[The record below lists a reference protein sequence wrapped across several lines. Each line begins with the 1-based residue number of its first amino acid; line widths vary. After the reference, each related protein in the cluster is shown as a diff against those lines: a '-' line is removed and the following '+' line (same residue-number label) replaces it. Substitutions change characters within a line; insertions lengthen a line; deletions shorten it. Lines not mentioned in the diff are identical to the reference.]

1 MNDHTSMAHQQFL
14 RVIEGLLTPDNAVR
28 RQAENAYNQF
38 VSSSAEQSASLLL
51 QLLQQAP
58 DPQMRMLSAVLL
70 RRRVNEPGKVAALSP
85 GFKSTL
91 MEASIKLV
99 ETEQQRGVRRNLCHL
114 IAAFAS
120 SLGGTGL
127 AGPANGSLAQSWPSL
142 LPATLSYAQ
151 NTSQAGLKE
160 SGLYLLSILG
170 EYCQLALRNAAQQ
183 VFACLG
189 ASYQSAT
196 GNGHM
201 SAEAKA
207 LLVKSTTGFLLALQ
221 PEQLAAGAPLMEPMM
236 NVLSSLL
243 SSGDELEAREAM
255 DGLVEMAVD
264 QGVAKFMSAS
274 MVHLVMA
281 MVQTARSTSFDTQTR
296 ILALEIICSLAE
308 NRPGLLRKMGADK
321 TGAVVEVCIN
331 MAAELDGDGS
341 ANSGNSDWDMNTFQ
355 EMDDDEGQDSV
366 SGMALEAI
374 GRLGVK
380 LGGRVVLPQA
390 FAMIPRMIADEDWR
404 KRRAGILALANIS
417 GGAVK
422 MMKPELGKVLAMFLP
437 RLQDPVQRVRFAA
450 AMSVGLL
457 CQAFNGEMQSKH
469 HAAVVPALAQT
480 LLPSAQSGSSPRVRG
495 AAANSIITVFR
506 GASEGTDADEF
517 VDGDDNGMNASV
529 GFPVAQYLQAL
540 MDGLVSILRESSN
553 HFSVHEQAM
562 DATAAVAGASG
573 AAFGR
578 FYDSFMPAAKGI
590 VVNATGED
598 LRSLR
603 GRTMQCIAKIGSA
616 VGLAK
621 FGPDAQQIMSTMLTQ
636 QQQQQASNGGA
647 PVFDEDV
654 AQACAQI
661 CRAIGE
667 SFAAYLPHVLPPLLG
682 TLQKKN
688 EFLVR
693 NADEIVDAEAE
704 MEAGLASQVINVPG
718 MESKR
723 ITLNVN
729 TVFEQKLALKCL
741 YEYVNTLRDSP
752 ALLNFVLHIAEVAV
766 PMATNRFS
774 PEARSTAALLLP
786 QLLSVACEQGA
797 KTGGDLNVA
806 ATARKTATS
815 LLAFIMP
822 CYLQQLSE
830 EVNREVLA
838 SVCEGICE
846 IAKACFYSGGT
857 DDATGSERAPVI
869 LVPLEHTR
877 VICQAVCKNITEG
890 AKRRVE
896 MLEEARRENYDEED
910 METLQ
915 EQLELE
921 HEDMEMLVD
930 AHGYLLKQHK
940 ANFLPVFNEISMAC
954 FQPLLADQMP
964 VEIRW
969 VAVCA
974 YDDVI
979 EHCGPQAAAQHL
991 QTFVPPLLSA
1001 ASSPDTM
1008 LRQAA
1013 VYGVRVVAENCQQ
1026 QFSQLL
1032 SPALAV
1038 LMTLVTA
1045 ADAREG
1051 ENVGPTE
1058 NAVAALSS
1066 IVKLYSKTHAA
1077 QVPAEKILPHW
1088 VGQLPLKEDEE
1099 CAQMAHEHLV
1109 LFVEQNNPCLC
1120 SPQFSGKVR
1129 QIFQHILASENAGGG
1144 GGEDAVVLAT
1154 PSVMARIRQQLQR
1167 MN

>member
-1 MNDHTSMAHQQFL
+1 MS
-14 RVIEGLLTPDNAVR
+14 
-28 RQAENAYNQF
+28 
-38 VSSSAEQSASLLL
+38 
-51 QLLQQAP
+51 
-58 DPQMRMLSAVLL
+58 
-70 RRRVNEPGKVAALSP
+70 ALSP
-85 GFKSTL
+85 TFKQTL
-91 MEASIKLV
+91 MTAAIKLV

-114 IAAFAS
+114 VAAFAA
-120 SLGGTGL
+120 SLGGATTASAAAAASGQQ
-127 AGPANGSLAQSWPSL
+127 AAAVGNSSSAVPLAQTWPAL
-142 LPATLSYAQ
+142 LPATLAYAQ
-151 NTSQAGLKE
+151 SASQPGLRE

-170 EYCQLALRNAAQQ
+170 EYCQLALRAAAQQ
-183 VFACLG
+183 VFSCLG
-189 ASYQSAT
+189 ACYQQAAGSASSF
-196 GNGHM
+196 
-201 SAEAKA
+201 SADAKA

-221 PEQLAAGAPLMEPMM
+221 PEQLSAGVPLMQPMM
-236 NVLSSLL
+236 QILSALL
-243 SSGDELEAREAM
+243 ASGDELAAREAM

-281 MVQTARSTSFDTQTR
+281 MVQIAGSRALDTQTR
-296 ILALEIICSLAE
+296 ILALEVVCSLAE

-321 TGAVVEVCIN
+321 TGAVVRVCIE
-331 MAAELDGDGS
+331 MAAELDCDG
-341 ANSGNSDWDMNTFQ
+341 AQDDPAWDVNTFE

-390 FAMIPRMIADEDWR
+390 FAMIPAMIADNADWR
-404 KRRAGILALANIS
+404 KRRAGILCLANVS
-417 GGAVK
+417 GGAIK
-422 MMKPELGKVLAMFLP
+422 MLKPELGKVLAMFLP

-457 CQAFNGEMQSKH
+457 CQAFDGEMQTKH
-469 HAAVVPALAQT
+469 HAVVVPALART
-480 LLPSAQSGSSPRVRG
+480 LLSAAQSGSCPRVRG

-506 GASEGTDADEF
+506 GASEEGAAGGSEADAF
-517 VDGDDNGMNASV
+517 VDGSAADAAASV
-529 GFPVAQYLQAL
+529 GFPVAQYLQPL
-540 MDGLVSILRESSN
+540 MDGLVSILRESAN
-553 HFSVHEQAM
+553 HYSVHEQAM
-562 DATAAVAGASG
+562 DATAAVASASG
-573 AAFGR
+573 ASFGR

-590 VVNATGED
+590 VVNATSEE

-616 VGLAK
+616 VGVAK
-621 FGPDAQQIMSTMLTQ
+621 FGGDAQQIMSTMLTQ
-636 QQQQQASNGGA
+636 QQQQQANNGGT

-661 CRAIGE
+661 CRAIGDN
-667 SFAAYLPHVLPPLLG
+667 FAAYLPHVLPPLLAA
-682 TLQKKN
+682 LNKKN

-693 NADEIVDAEAE
+693 NADEIVDQEAE

-741 YEYVNTLRDSP
+741 YEYVTTLRDSP
-752 ALLNFVLHIAEVAV
+752 ALLQFAPQIAQAVL

-774 PEARSTAALLLP
+774 PESRSTAALLLP

-797 KTGGDLNVA
+797 KSGGDL
-806 ATARKTATS
+806 ATAAAARQTATS
-815 LLAFIMP
+815 LLQFILPAYMA
-822 CYLQQLSE
+822 QLAE

-838 SVCEGICE
+838 SVCEGVCE

-857 DDATGSERAPVI
+857 DDATGAERAPAI
-869 LVPLEHTR
+869 SVPMEHTMT
-877 VICQAVCKNITEG
+877 ICQAVCKNITEG
-890 AKRRVE
+890 AKRRVD
-896 MLEEARRENYDEED
+896 MLEEAQRENFDEED

-940 ANFLPVFNEISMAC
+940 QNFLPVFNQVSVAC
-954 FQPLLADQMP
+954 FQPLLQEQMP
-964 VEIRW
+964 VELRW

-974 YDDVI
+974 YDDVV
-979 EHCGPQAAAQHL
+979 EHCGPQAAQQHL
-991 QTFVPPLLSA
+991 PAFVGPLLNA
-1001 ASSPDTM
+1001 AASPDTM

-1013 VYGVRVVAENCQQ
+1013 VYGVRVVAENCPQ

-1032 SPALAV
+1032 APALAV
-1038 LMTLVTA
+1038 LMTLATA
-1045 ADAREG
+1045 ADSREG
-1051 ENVGPTE
+1051 ENCGPTE
-1058 NAVAALSS
+1058 NAVAALGS
-1066 IVKLYSKTHAA
+1066 IVKLYGASHPT
-1077 QVPAEKILPHW
+1077 QVPAAQILPRW
-1088 VGQLPLKEDEE
+1088 LNQLPLKEDEE

-1109 LFVEQNNPCLC
+1109 LFVEQGEPTLC
-1120 SPQFSGKVR
+1120 GGQYSGHVR
-1129 QIFQHILASENAGGG
+1129 QVFQQILASENAGGG

-1154 PSVMARIRQQLQR
+1154 PHVMQRIRAQLQR
-1167 MN
+1167 LG